1 MHSERSE
8 KGMEFYMNLKKIIK
22 KNKKIYK
29 FLKGV
34 ISYCKYLCMNI
45 KTIIFQLVF
54 LLCPINKNKIVV
66 TNFYGKAYGD
76 NPKYII
82 EELIKDYSK
91 VEIVWFVNDIEYSK
105 KLFPKEIKL
114 VKYGSIKAIYEQATA
129 KALIDNSR
137 RDYFLLKRK
146 KQFYIQTWHGTI
158 ALKKVENDVVDTLEK
173 RYIRKAKFD
182 SKSADL
188 FVSGSKFMSELYRKS
203 FWYNKTIV
211 EYGTPEADI
220 LINNKIT
227 VEQKES
233 YKEKLKI
240 DKNKKIVLYAPTFR
254 SYNNLDCYNIDFKE
268 LISNLNKKTGDNW
281 VILLRLHPNIAIK
294 SHELSNIYAND
305 VIDVS
310 SYPDIYEL
318 MLLSDICISDYSTV
332 IFEFSFMKK
341 PVFLYATDIEDYL
354 KDRGFYFD
362 IYNLPFQLAVNND
375 ELIKNINN
383 FDYKQYLN
391 KLNVFYGDVCL
402 YETGHASK
410 KVAEIIIDVI
420 NNRFD
425 SNIKYINCQ
434 GDDK

>member
-91 VEIVWFVNDIEYSK
+91 VEIVWY
-105 KLFPKEIKL
+105 
-114 VKYGSIKAIYEQATA
+114 
-129 KALIDNSR
+129 
-137 RDYFLLKRK
+137 YFLLKRK

-254 SYNNLDCYNIDFKE
+254 SDNNLDCYNIDFKE